1 MRKITGVILM
11 VALAQLGATATK
23 ENQNSAGVMPATLGE
38 NISRFFSQKKSSKNT
53 SSKSNTSNTNQ
64 STEAVGNSGGDAGAT
79 VATGVNQIKTK
90 VPVTASVLPSLTKN
104 TVSVQTPVLN
114 KTYASFNLPAV
125 SSPVGIA
132 RVNQAPR
139 APSPVGV
146 IKIDQTSQIRQEM
159 QRIIDINNQIKQL
172 QAAKTFQFQRFQE
185 LAKVRQQILAEKKDK
200 NAKNQKNSEA
210 APNKNSLLEQE
221 KLRMIHETAQD
232 NKAKNTSDSKVRP

>member
-1 MRKITGVILM
+1 M

-79 VATGVNQIKTK
+79 VATVVSQAK
-90 VPVTASVLPSLTKN
+90 VVAPAPKSVLPPLAKNSLSAGT
-104 TVSVQTPVLN
+104 SV
-114 KTYASFNLPAV
+114 FNSPYTRLSRPSV

-172 QAAKTFQFQRFQE
+172 QAAKTFQFQRVQE